1 MIAVAELK
9 MTDIEQLLERARRG
23 PLTEEDCKLI
33 RAMVETLFYLSDLAE
48 DKQTTIA
55 ELRRILARS
64 TSEKTRNVFGDTP
77 MDTPV
82 QENASSANAAQ
93 QTPQTETGSQKN
105 PNGHGSQ
112 RRQRLQRDRLFLIRV
127 CRLREHNL
135 RDRYG
140 SGQYH

>member
-33 RAMVETLFYLSDLAE
+33 RSVAETLFYLSELAE

-64 TSEKTRNVFGDTP
+64 TTEKTRNVFGDTQT
-77 MDTPV
+77 DTPAQERAGSAHADKQRPEV
-82 QENASSANAAQ
+82 QAGCAQ
-93 QTPQTETGSQKN
+93 KPHRAGC
-105 PNGHGSQ
+105 HGG
-112 RRQRLQRDRLFLIRV
+112 RA
-127 CRLREHNL
+127 
-135 RDRYG
+135 
-140 SGQYH
+140 